1 MTKILA
7 ESLQEYREQNTVN
20 EEAAA
25 PLNEGLTTKMALQ
38 RFLKNPKKFPNTF
51 KNVFKNQM
59 SKWKDLAELIDAM
72 EVADKIKWAEKG
84 VKFIEEN
91 PSQDTLQLP
100 LVHAAKTGTGKIG
113 IVDVDNE
120 DVDFSGKTIGKRE
133 GVHGGTSVKG

>member
-113 IVDVDNE
+113 IVDLDSE
-120 DVDFSGKTIGKRE
+120 QATFRSKGLGKRE
-133 GVHGGTSVKG
+133 GIHGGTSVKN